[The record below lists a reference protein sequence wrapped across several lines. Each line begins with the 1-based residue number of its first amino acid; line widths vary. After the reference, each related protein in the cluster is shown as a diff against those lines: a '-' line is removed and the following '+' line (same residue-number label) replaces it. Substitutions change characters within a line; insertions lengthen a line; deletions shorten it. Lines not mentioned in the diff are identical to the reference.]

1 MSATASLERYRPGI
15 ILVIATFLF
24 AATIIAFITGESLLF
39 PNALLDRMWKF
50 NPQGAALFHSI
61 GRVSGVFL
69 LALGVGTFFAA
80 LGLLRGQRWAWW
92 FGVFSIQHSFA
103 FGSEPPEDQHDFG
116 SDRIDHLANF
126 MILQKQVN
134 ELGNFNTV
142 DCYWRFSPW
151 SDYDV

>member
-1 MSATASLERYRPGI
+1 MTSTGLERRRPKTI
-15 ILVIATFLF
+15 AVIATFLF

-39 PNALLDRMWKF
+39 PNALLDKLWKI

-92 FGVFSIQHSFA
+92 FGVFLFTIDACGNIASYILT
-103 FGSEPPEDQHDFG
+103 HDALRSLTGAIISATFLFFLCRD
-116 SDRIDHLANF
+116 SVRDHFLCQALTPNH
-126 MILQKQVN
+126 K
-134 ELGNFNTV
+134 
-142 DCYWRFSPW
+142 P
-151 SDYDV
+151 